1 MRWPARWRP
10 QWTMQNQL
18 LLVALL
24 ITLLAW
30 VAGIVLTL
38 AATKTA
44 MERLHDRELVEVA
57 TLLHGLAGPELLEHG
72 EGSALSDRIKAVRA
86 DTQAT
91 LRTDYRY
98 QVWTIDG
105 RLLLANFGLA
115 SAAPMARFGSTA
127 LSWIEMDGERWRV
140 YAHRSV
146 RLNQEVHVAERASM
160 REIAFNV
167 FDPSFLLLVAL
178 SLAAA
183 IGPALGLSRLLMLP
197 LQELVRGLAQRS
209 PTRLEPLQVQHA
221 PVDIQPVVSSMN
233 RLFQRVGEAL
243 QREAAFTALAAHELR
258 TPLATLRLLAKS
270 AQAAGSE
277 AERQQTLDELVRSAD
292 RCAHLQEQLLTL
304 SRLDTQGVVDGGEE
318 VDLTEVIVD
327 VLSGLLPQAREH
339 RIKLASRL
347 DGSAITGHRFGVLTL
362 VRNLVAN
369 AVRYTPEGGRVEVH
383 TASRNGS
390 AFVTVDDSGPG
401 IPAAER
407 ERVFE
412 RFVRLQREQ
421 APGVGLGLSIVRTV
435 AAMHGSV
442 VTLGDSP
449 LGGLRVTVEFR
460 GRALARE
467 LLEDFENLA

>member
-1 MRWPARWRP
+1 
-10 QWTMQNQL
+10 
-18 LLVALL
+18 VALL
-24 ITLLAW
+24 ITLMAW

-38 AATKTA
+38 ATTKTA
-44 MERLHDRELVEVA
+44 MERVHDRELVEVA
-57 TLLHGLAGPELLEHG
+57 TLLHGLAGPELIEHG
-72 EGSALSDRIKAVRA
+72 EGSALADRIKAVRA

-91 LRTDYRY
+91 LHTDYRY
-98 QVWTIDG
+98 QVWTLDG
-105 RLLLANFGLA
+105 QLLLANFGLA

-140 YAHRSV
+140 YAHRST
-146 RLNQEVHVAERASM
+146 LLKQEVHIAEHASK
-160 REIAFNV
+160 REISFNV
-167 FDPSFLLLVAL
+167 FEPSFLLLVAL

-197 LQELVRGLAQRS
+197 LQELVRGLAERS
-209 PTRLEPLQVQHA
+209 PSHLEPLQVNNA
-221 PVDIQPVVSSMN
+221 PADIRPVVSSMN
-233 RLFQRVGEAL
+233 RLFKRVDEAL

-270 AQAAGSE
+270 AQTADDE
-277 AERQQTLDELVRSAD
+277 DERLQTLEELVRSAD

-304 SRLDTQGVVDGGEE
+304 SRLDSQGVVDGGVE
-318 VDLTEVIVD
+318 VDLTELITDILSD
-327 VLSGLLPQAREH
+327 VLPQARER

-362 VRNLVAN
+362 MRNLVAN

-383 TASRNGS
+383 TASRDGS

-421 APGVGLGLSIVRTV
+421 ATGVGLGLSIVRTV
-435 AAMHGSV
+435 AGMHGAL

-460 GRALARE
+460 GRALDRP
-467 LLEDFENLA
+467 LFEDSQSAA